1 MSISFGSNNATGIY
15 YGSTSA
21 KRVYYGSTKVWPTI
35 PSDMDFVYL
44 ANDFTSGGIPNKASN
59 SDMGNY
65 LVQGT
70 ITKNGSGKDCYL
82 SNGNSASNFLYI
94 NLTTARLTAMK
105 ALSSYYT
112 FFVRAYQPT
121 SGTGALFS
129 WRYLDD
135 TAYVFMIRCNS
146 NKVVLV
152 NTTGVNTLTL
162 STSKVFKITVNGSN
176 AVVSDMEGT
185 TQTAS
190 VSSSRNMGTRMTSFN
205 AHGPS
210 ATTEAVLD
218 RLYGVAGIARQT
230 TAYEDT
236 VIRDLLLTQD

>member
-1 MSISFGSNNATGIY
+1 MGISFGSDNATGIY
-15 YGSTSA
+15 YGSTPA

-44 ANDFTSGGIPNKASN
+44 ANDFVTGGIPNRASN
-59 SDMGNY
+59 SDMGTY
-65 LVQGT
+65 LAQGT
-70 ITKNGSGKDCYL
+70 LTKNGTGGDCYL

-94 NLTTARLTAMK
+94 NLTNDRLTAMK

-121 SGTGALFS
+121 SGIGALFC
-129 WRYLDD
+129 WRYLDSN
-135 TAYVFMIRCNS
+135 AYVYMIRCNS
-146 NKVVLV
+146 NKVQIH

-210 ATTEAVLD
+210 DTTEAVLD

>member
-1 MSISFGSNNATGIY
+1 MISFGSDNAIGVY
-15 YGSTSA
+15 HGSTPA
-21 KRVYYGSTKVWPTI
+21 KRVYYGSTKVWPSI

-44 ANDFTSGGIPNKASN
+44 ANDFTSGGIPNKAVN

-65 LVQGT
+65 LVSGT

-82 SNGNSASNFLYI
+82 SNANSSSNYLYI
-94 NLTTARLTAMK
+94 DLTSTRLNAMK

-112 FFVRAYQPT
+112 FFVRAYQST
-121 SGTGALFS
+121 SGLGGLFC
-129 WRYLDD
+129 WRILDSN
-135 TAYVFMIRCNS
+135 AYVYMIRCN
-146 NKVVLV
+146 NGKLQIH
-152 NTTGVNTLTL
+152 NTSGVDTLTL
-162 STSKVFKITVNGSN
+162 SASKVFKVTVNGSN

-190 VSSSRNMGTRMTSFN
+190 VSSSRNMQTRMTSFY
-205 AHGPS
+205 AGVG
-210 ATTEAVLD
+210 TDGILD

-230 TAYEDT
+230 TSYEDT

>member
-135 TAYVFMIRCNS
+135 NAYVYMIRCNS
-146 NKVVLV
+146 NKVQIH
-152 NTTGVNTLTL
+152 NTTGVNTLTM

>member
-1 MSISFGSNNATGIY
+1 
-15 YGSTSA
+15 
-21 KRVYYGSTKVWPTI
+21 
-35 PSDMDFVYL
+35 
-44 ANDFTSGGIPNKASN
+44 
-59 SDMGNY
+59 MGTY

-70 ITKNGSGKDCYL
+70 LTKNGTGGECYL

-94 NLTTARLTAMK
+94 DLTAARLNAME

-129 WRYLDD
+129 WRYLNDN
-135 TAYVFMIRCNS
+135 AYVYMIRCS
-146 NKVVLV
+146 NNMLQIH
-152 NTTGVNTLTL
+152 NTTGVNTLLL
-162 STSKVFKITVNGSN
+162 SPSKVFKVTVNGSN

-205 AHGPS
+205 AIGPIS
-210 ATTEAVLD
+210 TTEAVLD

-230 TAYEDT
+230 TAYEDS

>member
-1 MSISFGSNNATGIY
+1 MSISFGSDNAIGIY
-15 YGSTSA
+15 HGSTPA
-21 KRVYYGSTKVWPTI
+21 KRVYYGSIKVWPTI

-44 ANDFTSGGIPNKASN
+44 ANDFTSGGIPNRATS

-70 ITKNGSGKDCYL
+70 LTKNGTGGECYL

-94 NLTTARLTAMK
+94 DLTADRLNAME

-129 WRYLDD
+129 WRYLNDS
-135 TAYVFMIRCNS
+135 AYVYMIRCSS
-146 NKVVLV
+146 NMLQIH
-152 NTTGVNTLTL
+152 NTSGVDTLPL
-162 STSKVFKITVNGSN
+162 SPSKVFKVTVNGSN

-205 AHGPS
+205 AIGPVS
-210 ATTEAVLD
+210 TTEAVLD

-230 TAYEDT
+230 TAYEDS

>member
-1 MSISFGSNNATGIY
+1 
-15 YGSTSA
+15 
-21 KRVYYGSTKVWPTI
+21 
-35 PSDMDFVYL
+35 MDFVYL
-44 ANDFTSGGIPNKASN
+44 ANDFTSGGIPNKANS

-70 ITKNGSGKDCYL
+70 ITKNGSGGNCYL
-82 SNGNSASNFLYI
+82 SNGNSVSNYLYI

-112 FFVRAYQPT
+112 FFVRAYQST
-121 SGTGALFS
+121 SGLGALFC
-129 WRYLDD
+129 WRILD
-135 TAYVFMIRCNS
+135 TNAYVYMIRCN
-146 NKVVLV
+146 NGKLQIH
-152 NTTGVNTLTL
+152 NTTGVDTLAL
-162 STSKVFKITVNGSN
+162 SASKVFKVTVNGSN
-176 AVVSDMEGT
+176 AVVSDMEGA

-190 VSSSRNMGTRMTSFN
+190 VSSSRNMGSRMTSFY
-205 AHGPS
+205 AGTGS
-210 ATTEAVLD
+210 EAVLD

>member
-1 MSISFGSNNATGIY
+1 MSISFGSDNAIGIY
-15 YGSTSA
+15 HGSTPA
-21 KRVYYGSTKVWPTI
+21 KRVYYGSTKVWPSI

-44 ANDFTSGGIPNKASN
+44 ANDFTSGGIPNKAIN

-70 ITKNGSGKDCYL
+70 VTKNGSGSNCYL
-82 SNGNSASNFLYI
+82 SNGNSGSNYLYI

-112 FFVRAYQPT
+112 FFVRAYQSS
-121 SGTGALFS
+121 SGLGALFC
-129 WRYLDD
+129 WRILD
-135 TAYVFMIRCNS
+135 TNAYVYMIRCN
-146 NKVVLV
+146 NGKLQIH
-152 NTTGVNTLTL
+152 NTTGVDTLTL
-162 STSKVFKITVNGSN
+162 SASKVFKVTVNGSN

-190 VSSSRNMGTRMTSFN
+190 VSSSRNMGSRMTSFY
-205 AHGPS
+205 AGTGS
-210 ATTEAVLD
+210 EAVLD

>member
-1 MSISFGSNNATGIY
+1 MISFGSNNAIGIY
-15 YGSTSA
+15 HGSTPA
-21 KRVYYGSTKVWPTI
+21 KRVYYGSTKVWPSI

-44 ANDFTSGGIPNKASN
+44 ANDFTSGGIPNKANN

-70 ITKNGSGKDCYL
+70 VTKNGSGSNCYL
-82 SNGNSASNFLYI
+82 SNGNSVSNYLYI

-112 FFVRAYQPT
+112 FFVRAYQSS
-121 SGTGALFS
+121 SGLGALFC
-129 WRYLDD
+129 WRILD
-135 TAYVFMIRCNS
+135 TNAYVYMIRCN
-146 NKVVLV
+146 NGKLQIH
-152 NTTGVNTLTL
+152 NTTGVDTLTL
-162 STSKVFKITVNGSN
+162 SASKVFKVTVNGSN

-190 VSSSRNMGTRMTSFN
+190 VSSSRNMGSRMTSFY
-205 AHGPS
+205 AGTGS
-210 ATTEAVLD
+210 EAVLD

-236 VIRDLLLTQD
+236 VIRDLLLSQD

>member
-1 MSISFGSNNATGIY
+1 MSIGFGSDNAIGIY
-15 YGSTSA
+15 HGSMPA

-44 ANDFTSGGIPNKASN
+44 ANDFVTGGIPNRAVN
-59 SDMGNY
+59 SDMGTY
-65 LVQGT
+65 LAQGT
-70 ITKNGSGKDCYL
+70 LTKNGTGGECYL

-94 NLTTARLTAMK
+94 DLTADRLNSMK
-105 ALSSYYT
+105 ALNSYYT

-129 WRYLDD
+129 WRYLNEN
-135 TAYVFMIRCNS
+135 AYVYMIRCSS
-146 NKVVLV
+146 NMLQIH
-152 NTTGVNTLTL
+152 NTSGVNTLTL
-162 STSKVFKITVNGSN
+162 SPSKVFKITVNGSN

-190 VSSSRNMGTRMTSFN
+190 VGSSRNMGTKMTSFN
-205 AHGPS
+205 AIGPVS
-210 ATTEAVLD
+210 TEEAVLD
-218 RLYGVAGIARQT
+218 RLYGMAGIARQT
-230 TAYEDT
+230 TAYEDS

>member
-1 MSISFGSNNATGIY
+1 MSISFGSDNAIGIY
-15 YGSTSA
+15 HGSTPA
-21 KRVYYGSTKVWPTI
+21 KRVYYGSTKVWPSI

-44 ANDFTSGGIPNKASN
+44 ANDFTSGGIPNKAIN

-70 ITKNGSGKDCYL
+70 VTKNGSGSNCYL
-82 SNGNSASNFLYI
+82 SNGNSVSNYLYI

-112 FFVRAYQPT
+112 FFVRAYQSS
-121 SGTGALFS
+121 SGLGALFC
-129 WRYLDD
+129 WRILD
-135 TAYVFMIRCNS
+135 TNAYVYMIRCN
-146 NKVVLV
+146 NGKLQIH
-152 NTTGVNTLTL
+152 NTAGVNTLTL
-162 STSKVFKITVNGSN
+162 SALKVFKVTVNGSN

-190 VSSSRNMGTRMTSFN
+190 VSSSRNMGSRMTSFY
-205 AHGPS
+205 AGTVS
-210 ATTEAVLD
+210 EAVLD

>member
-1 MSISFGSNNATGIY
+1 MSISFGSDNATGIY
-15 YGSTSA
+15 YGNTPA

-44 ANDFTSGGIPNKASN
+44 ANDFVTGGIPNRAIN
-59 SDMGNY
+59 SDMGTY
-65 LVQGT
+65 LAQGT
-70 ITKNGSGKDCYL
+70 LTKNGSGGECYL

-94 NLTTARLTAMK
+94 NLTSARLTAMK

-121 SGTGALFS
+121 SGIGALFS

-135 TAYVFMIRCNS
+135 NAYVYMIRCNS
-146 NKVVLV
+146 NKVQIH

-210 ATTEAVLD
+210 ATNEAVLD

>member
-1 MSISFGSNNATGIY
+1 MISFGSNNAIGIY
-15 YGSTSA
+15 HGSTPA
-21 KRVYYGSTKVWPTI
+21 KRVYYGSTKVWPSI

-44 ANDFTSGGIPNKASN
+44 ANDFTSGGIPNKANN

-70 ITKNGSGKDCYL
+70 VTKNGSGSNCYL
-82 SNGNSASNFLYI
+82 SNGNSVSNYLYI

-112 FFVRAYQPT
+112 FFVRAYQSS
-121 SGTGALFS
+121 SGLGALFC
-129 WRYLDD
+129 WRILD
-135 TAYVFMIRCNS
+135 TNAYVYMIRCN
-146 NKVVLV
+146 NGKLQIH
-152 NTTGVNTLTL
+152 NTTGVDTLTL
-162 STSKVFKITVNGSN
+162 SASKVFKVTVNGSN

-190 VSSSRNMGTRMTSFN
+190 VSSSRNMGSRMTSFY
-205 AHGPS
+205 AGTGS
-210 ATTEAVLD
+210 EAVLD

>member
-1 MSISFGSNNATGIY
+1 MSISFGSDNAIGIY
-15 YGSTSA
+15 HGSTPA
-21 KRVYYGSTKVWPTI
+21 KRVYYGSTKVWPSI

-44 ANDFTSGGIPNKASN
+44 ANDFTSGGIPNKANN

-70 ITKNGSGKDCYL
+70 VTKNGSGSNCYL
-82 SNGNSASNFLYI
+82 SNGNSVSNYLYI

-112 FFVRAYQPT
+112 FFVRAYQSS
-121 SGTGALFS
+121 SGLGALFC
-129 WRYLDD
+129 WRILD
-135 TAYVFMIRCNS
+135 TNAYVYMIRCN
-146 NKVVLV
+146 NGKLQIH
-152 NTTGVNTLTL
+152 NTTGVDTLTL
-162 STSKVFKITVNGSN
+162 SASKVFKVTVNGSN

-190 VSSSRNMGTRMTSFN
+190 VSSSRNMGSRMTSFY
-205 AHGPS
+205 AGTGS
-210 ATTEAVLD
+210 EAVLN

-236 VIRDLLLTQD
+236 VIRDLLLSQD

>member
-1 MSISFGSNNATGIY
+1 MISFGSNNAIGIY
-15 YGSTSA
+15 HGSTPA
-21 KRVYYGSTKVWPTI
+21 KRVYYGSTKVWPSI

-44 ANDFTSGGIPNKASN
+44 ANDFTSGGIPNKANN

-70 ITKNGSGKDCYL
+70 VTKNGSGSNCYL
-82 SNGNSASNFLYI
+82 SNGNSVSNYLYI

-112 FFVRAYQPT
+112 FFVRAYQSS
-121 SGTGALFS
+121 SGLGALFC
-129 WRYLDD
+129 WRILD
-135 TAYVFMIRCNS
+135 TNAYVYMIRCN
-146 NKVVLV
+146 NGKLQIH
-152 NTTGVNTLTL
+152 NTTGVDTLTL
-162 STSKVFKITVNGSN
+162 SASKVFKVTVNGSN

-190 VSSSRNMGTRMTSFN
+190 VSSSRNMGSRMTSFY
-205 AHGPS
+205 AGTGS
-210 ATTEAVLD
+210 EAVLN

-236 VIRDLLLTQD
+236 VIRDLLLSQD

>member
-1 MSISFGSNNATGIY
+1 MSISFGSDNAIGIY
-15 YGSTSA
+15 HGSTPA
-21 KRVYYGSTKVWPTI
+21 KSVYYGSTKVWPTI

-44 ANDFTSGGIPNKASN
+44 ANDFTSGGIPNRATN
-59 SDMGNY
+59 SDMGTY
-65 LVQGT
+65 LAQGT
-70 ITKNGSGKDCYL
+70 LTKNGTGGECYL

-94 NLTTARLTAMK
+94 DLTAARLNAME

-121 SGTGALFS
+121 SGTGALFC
-129 WRYLDD
+129 WRYLNDN
-135 TAYVFMIRCNS
+135 AYEYMIRCSS
-146 NKVVLV
+146 NRIQIHK
-152 NTTGVNTLTL
+152 TSGVDTLTL
-162 STSKVFKITVNGSN
+162 SPSKVFKITVNGSN

-190 VSSSRNMGTRMTSFN
+190 VGSSRNMGTKMTSFN
-205 AHGPS
+205 AHSPS
-210 ATTEAVLD
+210 STKEAVLD

-230 TAYEDT
+230 TAYEDS